1 MTAALALAR
10 QPAKPEETSRLNSPS
25 NGDKSPFQADENF
38 SSRRL
43 RGVACRETAGCAA
56 LPSAGADVR
65 EVRPAPAHPFPSDA
79 APAEYDPV
87 AGATAAQVERAAA
100 RLAAVNRS
108 DDLAA
113 EGMRRAEADAQ
124 AGAETGFHGKSVERW
139 RAQVRHAPSRLAAL
153 LDGPRSG
160 RPRKRGPGGWDG
172 EGADTLWHFWCTD
185 YLREEAP
192 TAAAVYRRLA
202 AIAAQ
207 HGWPLPTIDAFKR
220 RTRREFSR
228 TVTVR
233 AREGVLAAMDTVPA
247 QRRTVAG
254 MKPLDVVNGDG
265 RSMDVLVE
273 WPNGGKGRPC
283 LWIWQDVWS
292 RRIVAYRVG
301 ETESADLVR
310 TSLHDVIVKH
320 GVPGAVL
327 VDNTRAA
334 SAKWM
339 TGGQKARRRWRSDDE
354 EMAGL
359 LRMLDIRY
367 STTKVDRDAAGRG
380 RGRGRAKPVERAF
393 LDLSNHIDSHP
404 AFAGA
409 GTGRSP
415 VDRPETHRMKAVPL
429 ATFLDVLKTAI
440 AAHNARPGRQT
451 EAAAGRSFDD
461 TWNAEIPQTVTRRI
475 SAAQA
480 AILLLA
486 AEESKVGRDGS
497 VKIKAGRGAGLP
509 ANRYHSPA
517 LVDHAGRPVTVR
529 FDPNDLHGSVHV
541 YDRDGRWICEAPCLA
556 PVGFGDTAAA
566 GEYERARRNRNRS
579 AERTLKAVRDMD
591 ALTEAL
597 GALPPVEAPPEP
609 EPAAIRLV
617 THKDAP
623 ALPPA
628 DAAPARPGPAA
639 LPAANGTLNRKQE
652 SFCRHYAATD
662 NAAEAARLAGYSERS
677 ARQTG
682 HDLLQ
687 RPDIQARVQA
697 IRAAQI
703 AARPAPRRRSAA
715 LAALVS
721 HYAEPDLAG

>member
-43 RGVACRETAGCAA
+43 RGVARRDTAGSAA
-56 LPSAGADVR
+56 QPSAGAGVC
-65 EVRPAPAHPFPSDA
+65 EVQPAPAHPIPLN
-79 APAEYDPV
+79 DPV
-87 AGATAAQVERAAA
+87 AAATAAQVERAAR

-108 DDLAA
+108 DELVA
-113 EGMRRAEADAQ
+113 EGMCRAEADAQ
-124 AGAETGFHGKSVERW
+124 AGAETGFNGRSLERW
-139 RAQVRHAPSRLAAL
+139 RALVRHAPDRLAAL

-160 RPRKRGPGGWDG
+160 RPRKSGAGGWDG

-185 YLREEAP
+185 YLREEEP
-192 TAAAVYRRLA
+192 PAAAVYRRLA
-202 AIAAQ
+202 DIAA
-207 HGWPLPTIDAFKR
+207 HRGWPLPTIDAFKR

-228 TVTVR
+228 TEIVR
-233 AREGVLAAMDTVPA
+233 ARTGALAAMNTVPA

-254 MKPLDVVNGDG
+254 MKPLEIVNGDG
-265 RSMDVLVE
+265 RSMDVLVA
-273 WPNGGKGRPC
+273 WPNGNEGRPC
-283 LWIWQDVWS
+283 LWLWQDVRT
-292 RRIVAYRVG
+292 RRILGWRVG

-339 TGGQKARRRWRSDDE
+339 TGGQPARRRWRSDDE

-359 LRMLDIRY
+359 LQMLDIRY

-404 AFAGA
+404 GLAGA

-415 VDRPETHRMKAVPL
+415 VNRPETHRMKAVPL
-429 ATFLDVLKTAI
+429 AVFLDVTAAAI
-440 AAHNARPGRQT
+440 AEHNARTGRKA

-461 TWNAEIPQTVTRRI
+461 AWNAEIPQTVARRI

-486 AEESKVGRDGS
+486 AEESKVAGDGS
-497 VKIKAGRGAGLP
+497 VKIKAGRGVGLP
-509 ANRYHSPA
+509 ANRYHSPD

-529 FDPNDLHGSVHV
+529 FDPDDLHGSVHV
-541 YDRDGRWICEAPCLA
+541 YDREGRWICEAPCLA
-556 PVGFGDTAAA
+556 PVGFSDTAAA
-566 GEYERARRNRNRS
+566 GEYERARRQARRS
-579 AERTLKAVRDMD
+579 AERTLKAARDMD

-597 GALPPVEAPPEP
+597 GALPPPEAPPEP

-628 DAAPARPGPAA
+628 DAAPVRPGPAALDA

-687 RPDIQARVQA
+687 RPDVQARVQA
-697 IRAAQI
+697 IRAAQT
-703 AARPAPRRRSAA
+703 AARPVPRRRSAA
-715 LAALVS
+715 LAALVR
-721 HYAEPDLAG
+721 HYSDPDIAG